1 MFGSATKDFM
11 MYNPSTLNKKKW
23 CVEEVSLLIQAFV
36 QEEKS
41 IQIDN
46 LKPETM
52 AHFNIIKISYFF
64 LKIIRVD
71 LMLLMHNTV

>member
-1 MFGSATKDFM
+1 M
-11 MYNPSTLNKKKW
+11 MYNPSTLNKKNW
-23 CVEEVSLLIQAFV
+23 YVEEVSLLIQAFV
-36 QEEKS
+36 QEEER

-64 LKIIRVD
+64 FK
-71 LMLLMHNTV
+71 